1 MGKVLIGSLTRAY
14 TAAEYATKGEDCPQL
29 GYVFDDEVNAKRY
42 KFVQNKSATALAE
55 NRACSPY
62 VTGGVT
68 NQVIPAGAAL
78 NGIFAGIR
86 PDGAESLDQNEY
98 GYVQIAGQAIGINGD
113 SAAAIVAGAEVVV
126 DDDTDLGT
134 IGGYA
139 SGVTPFG
146 FALESS
152 NTTDAEVDIVINRN
166 CWGQ

>member
-29 GYVFDDEVNAKRY
+29 GYVFEDEVNAKRY
-42 KFVQNKSATALAE
+42 KFVQNKGAAAIGE
-55 NRACSPY
+55 NKAASPY

-68 NQVIPAGAAL
+68 NQVTKAGGAL
-78 NGIFAGIR
+78 NGIFAGMR
-86 PDGAESLDQNEY
+86 PDGATELAQDEY
-98 GYVQIAGQAIGINGD
+98 GYLQIAGQAIGINGD

-126 DDDTDLGT
+126 DDDADLGN